1 MYEKRDFIKNCVDS
15 NPSSIHQYEQ
25 VTYGEV
31 CKFCGLS
38 RSTIEGL
45 RHEDAPVLSPIG
57 DEVVRSA
64 IKSEGTLSELTIK
77 SIFREAKGKSAIIL
91 TFGDIEAYE
100 NMLITKDFKINTANV
115 KFEDIDKLLQFV
127 QLALSGKLGGQTRVV
142 IDKDEKTK

>member
-15 NPSSIHQYEQ
+15 NPSGIHQYEQ
-25 VTYGEV
+25 VTYGEI

-38 RSTIEGL
+38 RSTIEGI
-45 RHEDAPVLSPIG
+45 RREEAPVLSPIG
-57 DEVVRSA
+57 DEVIKSA